1 MSELI
6 LSIQSHVAYGHV
18 GNDAA
23 VFPLQRLGAEV
34 IAVHTVQF
42 SNHTGYGAWTGEVFQ
57 AQMIADIVRGVEE
70 RGVLGLCD
78 GIVSGYMGSAE
89 IGAAILDAALTV
101 RSANPGALYCCDPV
115 MGDVGSG
122 VFVRPELPEMMRA
135 KAMPEADIV
144 TPNQFELSL
153 LTGHDISNR
162 ASLVSAIQ
170 ALHGLGPKII
180 MVTSVLTDETP
191 EDAIDCVASDGT
203 QMFLVRTPRLSLA
216 VNGAGD
222 AISALFFLHWLRDH
236 NAGHALAQAV
246 SSIFGVLKRTEDE
259 GSREI
264 LLIPAQDELVHPTH
278 KFKAEPLQP

>member
-34 IAVHTVQF
+34 IAIHTVQF
-42 SNHTGYGAWTGEVFQ
+42 SNHTGYGAWTGEVFN
-57 AQMIADIVRGVEE
+57 AAMIAELVRGVEA

-89 IGAAILDAALTV
+89 IGTAILEAALTV

-115 MGDVGSG
+115 MGDVGRG
-122 VFVRPELPEMMRA
+122 VFVRPEIPEMLRA
-135 KAMPEADIV
+135 KAMAEADIV

-153 LTGHDISNR
+153 LTGQEVTDR
-162 ASLVSAIQ
+162 ASLITAIQ
-170 ALHGLGPKII
+170 VLHRLGPKIV
-180 MVTSVLTDETP
+180 MVTSVLTNETP
-191 EDAIDCVASDGT
+191 EDAIDCIASDGT
-203 QMFLVRTPRLSLA
+203 GMFIVRTPRLSLSI
-216 VNGAGD
+216 NGAGD

-236 NAGHALAQAV
+236 NVGHALAQAV
-246 SSIFGVLKRTEDE
+246 SSIYGILKRTEDE

-264 LLIPAQDELVHPTH
+264 LLIPAQEELVHPSH
-278 KFKAEPLQP
+278 KFKAEAFLS

>member
-23 VFPLQRLGAEV
+23 MFPLQRLGADV
-34 IAVHTVQF
+34 IAIHTVQF
-42 SNHTGYGAWTGEVFQ
+42 SNHTGYGAWTGEVFD
-57 AQMIADIVRGVEE
+57 AAMIADLVRGVEA

-78 GIVSGYMGSAE
+78 GILSGYMGSAD
-89 IGAAILDAALTV
+89 IGIAILEAALTV

-115 MGDVGSG
+115 MGDVGRG
-122 VFVRPELPEMMRA
+122 VFVRPEIPDMMRT

-144 TPNQFELSL
+144 TPNLFELSL
-153 LTGHDISNR
+153 LTGIEVSDH
-162 ASLVSAIQ
+162 ASLIKAVQ
-170 ALHGLGPKII
+170 ALHAMGPKII
-180 MVTSVLTDETP
+180 MVTSVITNETP
-191 EDAIDCVASDGT
+191 EDMIDCVASDGNGI
-203 QMFLVRTPRLSLA
+203 FVARTPRLSLA

-236 NAGHALAQAV
+236 SAGNAMAQAV
-246 SSIFGVLKRTEDE
+246 SSIYGVLKRTEDE

-264 LLIPAQDELVHPTH
+264 LLIPAQDEFVHPTH
-278 KFKAEPLQP
+278 KFKAERLNP

>member
-34 IAVHTVQF
+34 IAIHTVQF
-42 SNHTGYGAWTGEVFQ
+42 SNHTGYGAWTGEVFD
-57 AQMIADIVRGVEE
+57 ATTIADLVRGVEA

-78 GIVSGYMGSAE
+78 GILSGYMGSAD

-115 MGDVGSG
+115 MGDVGRG
-122 VFVRPELPEMMRA
+122 VFVRPEIPDMMRT
-135 KAMPEADIV
+135 KAMAEADIV
-144 TPNQFELSL
+144 TPNQFELTL
-153 LTGHDISNR
+153 LTGIEVSDR
-162 ASLVSAIQ
+162 ASLAAAVQ
-170 ALHGLGPKII
+170 ALHALGPKII
-180 MVTSVLTDETP
+180 MVTSVITNETP
-191 EDAIDCVASDGT
+191 DDCIDCIASDGT
-203 QMFLVRTPRLSLA
+203 QMFVVRTPRLSLS

-236 NAGHALAQAV
+236 SAGNALAQAV
-246 SSIFGVLKRTEDE
+246 SSIYGVLKRTEDE

-264 LLIPAQDELVHPTH
+264 LLISAQDEFVHPSH
-278 KFKAEPLQP
+278 KFKAEPLSP

>member
-57 AQMIADIVRGVEE
+57 AQMIADIMRGVEE
-70 RGVLGLCD
+70 RGALGLCD
-78 GIVSGYMGSAE
+78 GILSGYMGSAD

-115 MGDVGSG
+115 MGDVGRG
-122 VFVRPELPEMMRA
+122 VFVRPELPDMMRA

-153 LTGHDISNR
+153 LTGQEISDR
-162 ASLVSAIQ
+162 ASLVAAIH
-170 ALHGLGPKII
+170 ALHALGPKII
-180 MVTSVLTDETP
+180 MVTSVITNETP
-191 EDAIDCVASDGT
+191 EDAIDCVASDGH
-203 QMFLVRTPRLSLA
+203 QIFLVRTPRLSLS

-264 LLIPAQDELVHPTH
+264 LLIPAQDELVHPSH
-278 KFKAEPLQP
+278 KFKPEPFVS

>member
-23 VFPLQRLGAEV
+23 MFPLQRLGAEV
-34 IAVHTVQF
+34 IAIHTVQF
-42 SNHTGYGAWTGEVFQ
+42 SNHTGYGAWTGEVFN
-57 AQMIADIVRGVEE
+57 ASMIADLVRGVEA

-78 GIVSGYMGSAE
+78 GILSGYMGSAD

-115 MGDVGSG
+115 MGDVGRG
-122 VFVRPELPEMMRA
+122 VFVRPEIPDMMRT
-135 KAMPEADIV
+135 KAMAEADIV

-153 LTGHDISNR
+153 LTGCDVSDR
-162 ASLVSAIQ
+162 ASLMVAIQ
-170 ALHGLGPKII
+170 ALHALGPKIV
-180 MVTSVLTDETP
+180 MVTSVMTQETP
-191 EDAIDCVASDGT
+191 DDAIDCVASDGT
-203 QMFLVRTPRLSLA
+203 HMFLVRTPRLSLA

-236 NAGHALAQAV
+236 DVGQALAHAV
-246 SSIFGVLKRTEDE
+246 SSIYGILKRTEDE

-278 KFKAEPLQP
+278 KFKAEPFAP